1 RAEGD
6 GDQQDEDE
14 GLPGQPRPLRRRCG
28 AVAHGGRV
36 VGDAFLGGELLEAGS
51 TDEGLVEDDG
61 PVLVLATPGGA
72 LGGPLGWVRRTCISF
87 MAGLGEN
94 GSTTGR
100 AATCDTAEPW
110 RTPVVRGCAGSP
122 GRPAGSSRRRPR
134 GRRRRRPAPGRS
146 RWAPARAP
154 HGGRRRPGSR

>member
-1 RAEGD
+1 GGERDDGHAQRFGGFLGGGCPVGVAYPHVDRRAEGD

-14 GLPGQPRPLRRRCG
+14 GLPGEAARPLRRRCG

-72 LGGPLGWVRRTCISF
+72 LGGPLGWVRRPCHTF
-87 MAGLGEN
+87 
-94 GSTTGR
+94 R
-100 AATCDTAEPW
+100 
-110 RTPVVRGCAGSP
+110 
-122 GRPAGSSRRRPR
+122 
-134 GRRRRRPAPGRS
+134 
-146 RWAPARAP
+146 
-154 HGGRRRPGSR
+154 